1 MHCVVTYSIKY
12 NHLLSQPLTSVTFTL
27 YYQNFMNKW
36 TFVMWNQEKS
46 KEDFVQNVDTKGN
59 QKECL

>member
-1 MHCVVTYSIKY
+1 
-12 NHLLSQPLTSVTFTL
+12 
-27 YYQNFMNKW
+27 MNKW

-46 KEDFVQNVDTKGN
+46 KDDFVQNVDTKGN